1 MNRQEIRVNI
11 ERLTRR
17 MFMLETLSN
26 NAGDVLHDEA
36 NTVYREWA
44 RERERLWEL
53 YVHPSTSDGD

>member
-1 MNRQEIRVNI
+1 MNDRKAIRADI

-36 NTVYREWA
+36 NLVYREWA

-53 YVHPSTSDGD
+53 YVHPSTPEE